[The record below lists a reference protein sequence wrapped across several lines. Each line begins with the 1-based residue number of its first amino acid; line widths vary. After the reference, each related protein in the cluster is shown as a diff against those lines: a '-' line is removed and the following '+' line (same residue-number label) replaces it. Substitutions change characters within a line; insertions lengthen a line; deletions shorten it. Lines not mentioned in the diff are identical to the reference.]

1 MSQDDCKPMV
11 RGGGAMREEGVS
23 HRTGR
28 PTGITRTTNDRV
40 VGRVAFTG
48 IIVSGVLVAVTLT
61 TALFTRSYAVSATAV
76 DCAVDVVAAAILYA
90 GLKVSTRRSRRFPY
104 GLYKVENVLQ
114 VVVALLIFV
123 AAYEIARR
131 ALTAGIHS
139 PAVTWWALV
148 AMASVATVLWAYG
161 RYASISG
168 KRTSS
173 PALAAEG
180 KHRRIDALSASLAFA
195 AVVSTYLGA
204 NIDRLA
210 ALPVLAFA
218 AYSGWGLLVD
228 GMRVLLDAS
237 VDAATLQR
245 IRQLLGSDPLVER
258 VDGLAVRNAGR
269 FVFVEATLGLRT
281 DDLTKAHAAS
291 QRLESEVARSVPS
304 VDRVVLHLEPQR
316 REVLRV
322 AVPVLSPDGE
332 ISAEFGE
339 APYFAFADIRTRD
352 GQVLRQEILE
362 NTRRTSQRQK
372 GILVAEWLVQKGID
386 VTVTAREINKG
397 PSYVLREAGVDMRL
411 AQTLRLAD
419 ELQSMTTV

>member
-1 MSQDDCKPMV
+1 
-11 RGGGAMREEGVS
+11 MREKGTS
-23 HRTGR
+23 QRTSR
-28 PTGITRTTNDRV
+28 PVDATRATNDRA
-40 VGRVAFTG
+40 VGRVAYRG
-48 IIVSGVLVAVTLT
+48 IVVSAVLVAVTVT
-61 TALFTRSYAVSATAV
+61 MAVFTRSYAISATAV
-76 DCAVDVVAAAILYA
+76 DCAVDVVAAVILYA
-90 GLKVSTRRSRRFPY
+90 GLKVSTRKSRRFPY

-131 ALTAGIHS
+131 ALTAAAHS

-148 AMASVATVLWAYG
+148 AMAFVAIVLWAYS
-161 RYASISG
+161 RYARTWG

-173 PALAAEG
+173 PALVAEG
-180 KHRRIDALSASLAFA
+180 GHRRIDAFSASLAFV

-204 NIDRLA
+204 NIDRVA

-218 AYSGWGLLVD
+218 VYSGWGLLVD
-228 GMRVLLDAS
+228 GMKVLLDAS
-237 VDAATLQR
+237 VDFATLQR

-258 VDGLAVRNAGR
+258 IDGLAVRNAGR

-291 QRLESEVARSVPS
+291 QRLEAELVRSVPS
-304 VDRVVLHLEPQR
+304 VDRVVLNLEPQR
-316 REVLRV
+316 RDVLRI

-362 NTRRTSQRQK
+362 NTFRTSQRQK
-372 GILVAEWLVQKGID
+372 GILVAEWLVQQGID
-386 VTVTAREINKG
+386 VTMTAREMNKG
-397 PSYVLREAGVDMRL
+397 PSYVLREAGVDMRH

-419 ELQSMTTV
+419 ELRSVATA